1 MAQNDGR
8 AAYALEAK
16 KFEFLLTT
24 NTAKKNVEI
33 DQSWNYDVN
42 NVGCK
47 FHGGGC
53 FTNTKTP

>member
-1 MAQNDGR
+1 MMGELCMPWKQRNLSF
-8 AAYALEAK
+8 YSLKILE
-16 KFEFLLTT
+16 
-24 NTAKKNVEI
+24 KNVVI